1 MAKDKEKAKKDEY
14 QKTLAAY
21 NLVMK
26 DFHKKHYEKASQSIM
41 AFLEKCSSEK
51 ELVDRARI
59 YLKICENQLKKA
71 PEALKTFDDYYE
83 SSIIKIN
90 ENEPDE
96 ALKLLEKAQ
105 KMKPEEGKIFFLM
118 ADALCLMEKEDECLG
133 NLRKAIQIDES
144 FAVLAQNE
152 PDFEPLWNN
161 KKFNLITRM
170 T

>member
-1 MAKDKEKAKKDEY
+1 VTKDKEKAKKDEY

-21 NLVMK
+21 NQAMK
-26 DFHKKHYEKASQSIM
+26 NFHNKNYEKASQLLM
-41 AFLEKCSSEK
+41 AFLEKYSSEK

-71 PEALKTFDDYYE
+71 SEALKTFDDYYE

-96 ALKLLEKAQ
+96 ALKLLEEAQ

-118 ADALCLMEKEDECLG
+118 ADALCLMEKEDECLE

-152 PDFEPLWNN
+152 PNFEPLWDN
-161 KKFNLITRM
+161 KKFNLITQM

>member
-1 MAKDKEKAKKDEY
+1 VAKDKEKAKKDEY
-14 QKTLAAY
+14 QKTMAAY
-21 NLVMK
+21 TLAMK
-26 DFHKKHYEKASQSIM
+26 DFHKKNYGKASQSIL
-41 AFLEKCSSEK
+41 AFLETYSSEK

-59 YLKICENQLKKA
+59 YLKICENQLEKA
-71 PEALKTFDDYYE
+71 PETLKTIDDYYE

-90 ENEPDE
+90 KNEPDE
-96 ALKLLEKAQ
+96 ALKLLEEAQ

-118 ADALCLMEKEDECLG
+118 ADALCLMEKEDECLE

-144 FAVLAQNE
+144 FAILAQNE